1 MKKTILNLW
10 QENGTLSMVNQMRIM
25 MLEMKLELKSNLCNY
40 NDAYILVRGDIT
52 DTEHQVTQATF
63 KNCVSFTKYITK
75 IDGAKIDDVQDLTLI
90 IPMYNLIE
98 YISNYLKLEEVH
110 GFIQMMEQR
119 VLMLISLIII
129 ILNLSDIRL
138 NY

>member
-52 DTEHQVTQATF
+52 DTEHQVTQAAF

-75 IDGAKIDDVQDLTLI
+75 IDGAKIDDVEDLTLI

-98 YISNYLKLEEVH
+98 YISNYLKPEEVH